1 MSVRKSEAVWRGTLK
16 DGSGNVKLGSG
27 LFDGPY
33 SFVSR
38 FEDGE
43 GSNPEELIGAAHAGC
58 FSMFLSALLTGEG
71 YIPTKIHTAAAVHLT
86 EGPTISKIELS
97 CEAEVPG
104 IDAETFSGLA
114 AQAKADC
121 PVSKALAAV
130 DEIVLD
136 ARLVASL

>member
-16 DGSGNVKLGSG
+16 DGSGTMKLGSG
-27 LFDGPY
+27 LFEGPFTY
-33 SFVSR
+33 VSR
-38 FEDGE
+38 FEKGK

-58 FSMFLSALLTGEG
+58 YSMFLSALLTGKG
-71 YIPTKIHTAAAVHLT
+71 YTPTEIRTTAAVHLG
-86 EGPTISKIELS
+86 EGPTINKIQLS

-104 IDAETFSGLA
+104 IDAETFGSLA
-114 AQAKADC
+114 MQAKAEC

-136 ARLVASL
+136 ARLLG